1 MTTVFI
7 AEKPAQAKSYAE
19 AFSYSRKG
27 DGFISCKD
35 ESLIADEVIITWAIG
50 HLVALESPKSYYPNW
65 QDDWEVWRDLSKLP
79 IFPESF
85 KYTVPKDKK
94 THFSKV
100 KKVLKQA
107 NTIVWAGDIDRE
119 GSLISYLIC
128 QEAGVLNKPM
138 KRLWVTDLLPKTIQ
152 NGIRELQPIEKSM
165 LQAKEAQARQISD
178 WLVGMN
184 ASPLYAKTLQGIGID
199 ANFSIGRV
207 MTPTLFMIYQRE
219 LAIRNFK
226 KETYCEVE
234 ADFKHSNGTYRG
246 KSIASKKFD
255 TQIDAEM
262 FIASQSENEGKI
274 VDVSIKQEKTLSP
287 RLYKLKTIQQKM
299 NGTRKLSAAV
309 TLEILQSLY
318 DKKFLSYP
326 RTDVQYISSGNFEQ
340 LKDKL
345 ADYAAFLD
353 FPVSEFSNLIPNK
366 RYVDDKKVAEH
377 YANIPTEKIPTPSEW
392 AKLSE
397 DEKAVYLEV
406 LKATLAM
413 FMPPYEYEQ
422 TTIMTQSGSIQFK
435 TTGNVPKIN
444 GWKDLL
450 TTNSEKSEQKLLPK
464 VSVHD
469 AVEANVM
476 PVNKETKA
484 PSKYTEAT
492 LLTAMETAGKDVDE
506 AALAKV
512 LATVK
517 GIGTAATRASIIE
530 KLKTKDANKQAYIKI
545 INNKIELESKSF
557 ALCKAVSVEKLLSS
571 AEMTGSWELFLEKIG
586 TGEKNQEDFILGI
599 KKFIASLISKVPGNL
614 AKLDFS
620 EEEQLLGAKVV
631 VTTLPPC
638 PKCQGDLKSTR
649 KAISC
654 LSCDFI
660 VWGTIAKKKVP
671 ERAII
676 DLLEKSETGFI
687 KGFKNKSGKSFG
699 AYLYLKDDFTV
710 GFDFG
715 D

>member
-1 MTTVFI
+1 
-7 AEKPAQAKSYAE
+7 
-19 AFSYSRKG
+19 
-27 DGFISCKD
+27 
-35 ESLIADEVIITWAIG
+35 
-50 HLVALESPKSYYPNW
+50 
-65 QDDWEVWRDLSKLP
+65 
-79 IFPESF
+79 
-85 KYTVPKDKK
+85 
-94 THFSKV
+94 
-100 KKVLKQA
+100 
-107 NTIVWAGDIDRE
+107 
-119 GSLISYLIC
+119 
-128 QEAGVLNKPM
+128 
-138 KRLWVTDLLPKTIQ
+138 
-152 NGIRELQPIEKSM
+152 M
-165 LQAKEAQARQISD
+165 LQAKEAQARQVSD

-184 ASPLYAKTLQGIGID
+184 ASPLYAKTLQGLGID
-199 ANFSIGRV
+199 ANVSIGRV

-226 KETYCEVE
+226 KETYYEIE
-234 ADFKHSNGTYRG
+234 ADFKHTNGTYRG

-262 FIASQSENEGKI
+262 FIASQSDTEGKI
-274 VDVSIKQEKTLSP
+274 IDVSIKQEKTLSP
-287 RLYKLKTIQQKM
+287 RLYKLKTLQQKM
-299 NGTRKLSAAV
+299 NTTRKLSAAA
-309 TLEILQSLY
+309 TLELLQSLY

-340 LKDKL
+340 LKNKL

-353 FPVSEFSNLIPNK
+353 FPVSEFSNLMPNK

-377 YANIPTEKIPTPSEW
+377 YANI
-392 AKLSE
+392 
-397 DEKAVYLEV
+397 
-406 LKATLAM
+406 TLAM

-422 TTIMTQSGSIQFK
+422 TTIMTQAGSLQFK

-464 VSVHD
+464 VSVQD

-476 PVNKETKA
+476 PMTKETKA

-492 LLTAMETAGKDVDE
+492 LLTAMETAGKDIDE
-506 AALAKV
+506 EELAKA

-530 KLKTKDANKQAYIKI
+530 KLKTKDANDQAYIKI
-545 INNKIELESKSF
+545 VSNKIELEAKSF

-586 TGEKNQEDFILGI
+586 TGEKNQETFITGI
-599 KKFIASLISKVPGNL
+599 KQFIVSLISKVPDDL

-620 EEEQLLGAKVV
+620 EEEQLLGGKVV

-660 VWGTIAKKKVP
+660 VWGTIAKKKLP

-687 KGFKNKSGKSFG
+687 KGFKSKSGKPFG